1 MLVQAC
7 KSVAQPII
15 FETQMFREFVK
26 AFVRYHR
33 GLGKMPI
40 SWKPWLITLLV
51 ANMIV
56 PWFWMDRLEAQVVF
70 GVALLNYFSFVI
82 LTGVSGFSRL
92 LGLGHIYWIPLI
104 WFLCLRLELFPAN
117 TAFGLWIRAVI
128 ILDAGCLLLDAANVI
143 RYVRGDHEEMV
154 QGL

>member
-7 KSVAQPII
+7 KSAVQPII
-15 FETQMFREFVK
+15 FEKQMFRKFVK
-26 AFVRYHR
+26 AVVRYHR
-33 GLGKMPI
+33 GLRMMPI
-40 SWKPWLITLLV
+40 SWKPWLISLLV

-70 GVALLNYFSFVI
+70 GVALLNYLSFII

-92 LGLGHIYWIPLI
+92 LGLGHIYWIPLV
-104 WFLCLRLELFPAN
+104 WFLCLRLEMFPAN
-117 TAFGLWIRAVI
+117 TAYGVWIRTVI
-128 ILDAGCLLLDAANVI
+128 ILNAGCLLLDVANVI

-154 QGL
+154 RGL